1 MQIRLQIPRRAA
13 QYILIILR
21 SSGGCFKII
30 RRTDKCELHEF
41 TDYDFPVSDS
51 VILVTD

>member
-21 SSGGCFKII
+21 SSGGCSKII
-30 RRTDKCELHEF
+30 RRTDMCELQEF
-41 TDYDFPVSDS
+41 TDYDIPVSDS